1 PFHKAA
7 RPAHEAAATVHALAG
22 NDAFW
27 KFHDLAFA
35 NQKALT
41 ETNIEKWAVEAGVDA
56 AKFEEAFKAK
66 KYASKVDEDM
76 ALARKIG
83 ATGTPAFRINGV
95 TLSGAQPF
103 AKFKEIIDQQLAEA
117 KKLVAAG
124 TKPAEVYPKLVAQN
138 AKGGAKEEEPEVDT
152 TVWK

>member
-1 PFHKAA
+1 RADAPVTIVEISDFQCPFCARVGSTLQQIKDTYKDQVRIVWKHNPLDFHKQA
-7 RPAHEAAATVHALAG
+7 RPAHEAAAAVFALGG

-35 NQKALT
+35 NQQNLT
-41 ETNIEKWAVEAGVDA
+41 EENFEKWAVEAGVDR
-56 AKFEEAFKAK
+56 AKFKEAYSSK
-66 KYASKVDEDM
+66 KFASKVDEDI

-103 AKFKEIIDQQLAEA
+103 DKF
-117 KKLVAAG
+117 
-124 TKPAEVYPKLVAQN
+124 
-138 AKGGAKEEEPEVDT
+138 
-152 TVWK
+152 